1 MPQPYDYS
9 TQQVNVGNYFDALK
23 SGREEKSQ
31 MDDATRQTALQKYMP
46 GALNGDAEA
55 QQQAFAN
62 ATPDQAVQ
70 LKQALM
76 QMEDRDLQKAK
87 AMQDKFAGQAQWAN
101 TPERWAQVTQMAEA
115 EGLKGAAQIPFELRG
130 AKLAGMMT
138 VKEQLDQEW
147 KRRDFELKTRETN
160 ASVAAKNAAA
170 DASRRSGQG
179 GGGNW
184 SDPGGDG
191 DGLNPYDGISDPK
204 QRDMMYR
211 QLTTDFN
218 ARQRDYQKDRIEA
231 QNILAATDE
240 FLALNKKVGSGGVTG
255 SGGISS
261 MPIVNSARNMV
272 DSDWARMNAI
282 TDKLTPLM
290 RQGLP
295 GAASDRDMQTFR
307 GATVGTGKLGEA
319 NVGIARGLQVAAKNA
334 IDKGLFD
341 EAYFRRNRHLQGSDN
356 AWSRYL
362 EENPIFDPRSD
373 PTNPELNRS
382 RKSWREYVSPSA
394 QAAPSPT
401 QQTGGIVPGTV
412 EDGYVFRGGDP
423 SNPANWSEAQ

>member
-1 MPQPYDYS
+1 MPELQHPDI
-9 TQQVNVGNYFDALK
+9 VGNFLSSY
-23 SGREEKSQ
+23 G
-31 MDDATRQTALQKYMP
+31 TAQ
-46 GALNGDAEA
+46 A
-55 QQQAFAN
+55 QQQAQQDRAFNQQRMAKQDQRADQQFEMEMDAN
-62 ATPDQAVQ
+62 QLGMALKRADALNGILSQVNPADPMSLETAKRDFINTFGGDPKAV
-70 LKQALM
+70 AGVTM
-76 QMEDRDLQKAK
+76 DRVK
-87 AMQDKFAGQAQWAN
+87 
-101 TPERWAQVTQMAEA
+101 
-115 EGLKGAAQIPFELRG
+115 ELR
-130 AKLAGMMT
+130 AETDL
-138 VKEQLDQEW
+138 
-147 KRRDFELKTRETN
+147 KRRLLRTQI
-160 ASVAAKNAAA
+160 AAA
-170 DASRRSGQG
+170 DRSNRPRPSG
-179 GGGNW
+179 GGG
-184 SDPGGDG
+184 GGFSSPVGEG
-191 DGLNPYDGISDPK
+191 DGLNPYEGITDPK
-204 QRDMMYR
+204 QRDIMYR
-211 QLTTDFN
+211 QLMTDFN
-218 ARQRDYQKDRIEA
+218 SRQKDYQQTRVEA
-231 QNILAATDE
+231 QNIIASTDE

-255 SGGISS
+255 SGGLSS
-261 MPIVNSARNMV
+261 VPIVNSARNMV

>member
-1 MPQPYDYS
+1 MAQDNSIPLQAFQGQSPVDNFLSSYS
-9 TQQVNVGNYFDALK
+9 A
-23 SGREEKSQ
+23 S
-31 MDDATRQTALQKYMP
+31 
-46 GALNGDAEA
+46 
-55 QQQAFAN
+55 QQQAQGNEMHKRKIGAL
-62 ATPDQAVQ
+62 DQADEERKRQLVADALIAVPDGDQAGFEQVKQNLVNQRVIDQQTAAMYDISKLPQLKLMSQKWREMKTFEMEQQRGVQ
-70 LKQALM
+70 LGRLT
-76 QMEDRDLQKAK
+76 E
-87 AMQDKFAGQAQWAN
+87 
-101 TPERWAQVTQMAEA
+101 
-115 EGLKGAAQIPFELRG
+115 AQIG
-130 AKLAGMMT
+130 A
-138 VKEQLDQEW
+138 
-147 KRRDFELKTRETN
+147 TN
-160 ASVAAKNAAA
+160 
-170 DASRRSGQG
+170 RSNRPRPSG
-179 GGGNW
+179 GGG
-184 SDPGGDG
+184 GGFSSPVGEG
-191 DGLNPYDGISDPK
+191 DGLNPYEGITDPK
-204 QRDMMYR
+204 QRDIMYR
-211 QLTTDFN
+211 QLMTDFN
-218 ARQRDYQKDRIEA
+218 SRQKDYQQTRVEA
-231 QNILAATDE
+231 QNIIASTDE

-255 SGGISS
+255 SGGLSS
-261 MPIVNSARNMV
+261 VPIVNSARNMV

>member
-1 MPQPYDYS
+1 MPELQHPDI
-9 TQQVNVGNYFDALK
+9 VGNFLSSY
-23 SGREEKSQ
+23 G
-31 MDDATRQTALQKYMP
+31 TAQ
-46 GALNGDAEA
+46 A
-55 QQQAFAN
+55 QQQAQKDRAFQQQRVMRQDERAEKQFDMEMDVGQLRLAAGRAEALDN
-62 ATPDQAVQ
+62 ILKKVRPGDENSLNQAKTEFVSTFGGDPQAV
-70 LKQALM
+70 AGVTM
-76 QMEDRDLQKAK
+76 DRV
-87 AMQDKFAGQAQWAN
+87 M
-101 TPERWAQVTQMAEA
+101 
-115 EGLKGAAQIPFELRG
+115 ELR
-130 AKLAGMMT
+130 AESDLKL
-138 VKEQLDQEW
+138 KEL
-147 KRRDFELKTRETN
+147 RARIAATN
-160 ASVAAKNAAA
+160 
-170 DASRRSGQG
+170 RSNRPQPG
-179 GGGNW
+179 GGG
-184 SDPGGDG
+184 GGGFSSPVGEG
-191 DGLNPYDGISDPK
+191 DGLNPYEGITDPK
-204 QRDMMYR
+204 QRDIMYR
-211 QLTTDFN
+211 QLMTDFN
-218 ARQRDYQKDRIEA
+218 SRQKDYQQTRVEA
-231 QNILAATDE
+231 QNIIASTDE

-255 SGGISS
+255 SGGLSS
-261 MPIVNSARNMV
+261 VPIVNSARNMV

>member
-1 MPQPYDYS
+1 MPELQHPDI
-9 TQQVNVGNYFDALK
+9 VGNFLSSY
-23 SGREEKSQ
+23 G
-31 MDDATRQTALQKYMP
+31 TAQ
-46 GALNGDAEA
+46 A
-55 QQQAFAN
+55 QQQAQKDRAFQQQRVMRQDERAEKQFDMEMDAGQLRLAVGRAEAFDN
-62 ATPDQAVQ
+62 ILKKVRPGDDASLNQAKSEFVNTFGGDPQAV
-70 LKQALM
+70 AGVTM
-76 QMEDRDLQKAK
+76 DRV
-87 AMQDKFAGQAQWAN
+87 M
-101 TPERWAQVTQMAEA
+101 
-115 EGLKGAAQIPFELRG
+115 ELR
-130 AKLAGMMT
+130 AESDLKL
-138 VKEQLDQEW
+138 KEL
-147 KRRDFELKTRETN
+147 RARI
-160 ASVAAKNAAA
+160 AAT
-170 DASRRSGQG
+170 DRSNRPQPSG
-179 GGGNW
+179 GGFAPSAGE
-184 SDPGGDG
+184 G
-191 DGLNPYDGISDPK
+191 DGLNPYEGITDPK

-211 QLTTDFN
+211 QLTADFN
-218 ARQRDYQKDRIEA
+218 SRQKDYQQTRVEA
-231 QNILAATDE
+231 QNIIASTDE

-255 SGGISS
+255 SGGLSS
-261 MPIVNSARNMV
+261 VPIVNSARNMV

-356 AWSRYL
+356 AWNRYL
-362 EENPIFDPRSD
+362 EENPIFDPQSD
-373 PTNPELNRS
+373 PTNPSLNRS

-394 QAAPSPT
+394 QAAPTTT
-401 QQTGGIVPGTV
+401 QQTGGLAPGTV

>member
-1 MPQPYDYS
+1 MPELQHADIA
-9 TQQVNVGNYFDALK
+9 GNFLSSY
-23 SGREEKSQ
+23 G
-31 MDDATRQTALQKYMP
+31 TAQ
-46 GALNGDAEA
+46 A
-55 QQQAFAN
+55 QQQAQQDRAFNKQRIMKQDQYADEDR
-62 ATPDQAVQ
+62 AHQDAARKIDIVARAALALDTPEKWAAQAPAVMAKIGASGPVPGFDQRERLISEAQSVAEQ
-70 LKQALM
+70 LK
-76 QMEDRDLQKAK
+76 AK
-87 AMQDKFAGQAQWAN
+87 MDERKFALD
-101 TPERWAQVTQMAEA
+101 ERQ
-115 EGLKGAAQIPFELRG
+115 
-130 AKLAGMMT
+130 
-138 VKEQLDQEW
+138 
-147 KRRDFELKTRETN
+147 TN
-160 ASVAAKNAAA
+160 AAIRASEASANRSNAAA
-170 DASRRSGQG
+170 RQYSSQGASTA
-179 GGGNW
+179 
-184 SDPGGDG
+184 PEG
-191 DGLNPYDGISDPK
+191 DGLNPYDGITDPR

-218 ARQRDYQKDRIEA
+218 SRQKDYQQTRVEA
-231 QNILAATDE
+231 QNILASTDE

-255 SGGISS
+255 SGGLSS
-261 MPIVNSARNMV
+261 VPIVNSARNMV

-356 AWSRYL
+356 AWNRYL

-373 PTNPELNRS
+373 PTNPELNRA

-394 QAAPSPT
+394 QAPQSAAPA
-401 QQTGGIVPGTV
+401 
-412 EDGYVFRGGDP
+412 EDDFSDVDAFLGLK
-423 SNPANWSEAQ
+423 